1 MNSISETHVLKRKDG
16 MPETFDPLKLHTS
29 IVAACLAVR
38 ALEGE
43 AHVTAER
50 VCRHVIDWLTTKS
63 EVTSSDIRR
72 VTASHLNNY
81 HAEAGYMYEHHPL
94 MV

>member
-1 MNSISETHVLKRKDG
+1 MNNMNETHVLKRQTG
-16 MPETFDPLKLHTS
+16 HPERFDPLKLHSS

-50 VCRHVIDWLTTKS
+50 VCRHVLDWLTTKS
-63 EVTSSDIRR
+63 EVTSADIRR
-72 VTASHLNNY
+72 VAASHLNTY
-81 HAEAGYMYEHHPL
+81 HSEAAYMYEHHPL

>member
-1 MNSISETHVLKRKDG
+1 MKEAYVVKRQTKHSE
-16 MPETFDPLKLHTS
+16 PFDPLKLHGS

-50 VCRHVIDWLTTKS
+50 VCRHVIDWLMTKT
-63 EVTSSDIRR
+63 EVTSADIRR
-72 VTASHLNNY
+72 VTAAHLHTY
-81 HAEAGYMYEHHPL
+81 HPEAAYMYEHHL
-94 MV
+94 LIA

>member
-1 MNSISETHVLKRKDG
+1 MTTDTYVLKRQTNNS
-16 MPETFDPLKLHTS
+16 EAFDPMKLHQS

-50 VCRHVIDWLTTKS
+50 VCRHVIDWLVVKT
-63 EVTSSDIRR
+63 EVTSADIRR
-72 VTASHLNNY
+72 VAASHLNTY
-81 HAEAGYMYEHHPL
+81 HSEAAYMYEHHL
-94 MV
+94 LIA